1 MRSSEENPNMST
13 IDSYFATIHQIAA
26 ERGGTYSHGTTWAAV
41 DSTRDGERVVVEVS
55 FYDGEDTPYYVGEVF
70 DVNALDPSVIES
82 HLDGFMGT
90 DSAELYRKM
99 GQWV

>member
-1 MRSSEENPNMST
+1 MNST
-13 IDSYFATIHQIAA
+13 IDSYFATVSQIAT
-26 ERGGTYSHGTTWAAV
+26 ERGGTYAHGTTWAAV

-70 DVNALDPSVIES
+70 EVNALDPQVIES

>member
-1 MRSSEENPNMST
+1 MST
-13 IDSYFATIHQIAA
+13 IDSYFATVRQIAA

-70 DVNALDPSVIES
+70 EVDTLTGQIES
-82 HLDGFMGT
+82 HMDGFMGT
-90 DSAELYRKM
+90 DSAELHRKM

>member
-1 MRSSEENPNMST
+1 MNST
-13 IDSYFATIHQIAA
+13 IDIYFATIRQIAA
-26 ERGGTYSHGTTWAAV
+26 ERGATYSHGTTWAAV

-55 FYDGEDTPYYVGEVF
+55 FYDGEDTPYYKGEVF
-70 DVNALDPSVIES
+70 EYITVSYSFGNQETTEFVDA
-82 HLDGFMGT
+82 FMGT

>member
-1 MRSSEENPNMST
+1 MNST
-13 IDSYFATIHQIAA
+13 IDSYFAAVRQIAT

-70 DVNALDPSVIES
+70 EWDATMISETVYGDHV
-82 HLDGFMGT
+82 DGFMGT

>member
-1 MRSSEENPNMST
+1 MST
-13 IDSYFATIHQIAA
+13 IDSYFATVRQIAA
-26 ERGGTYSHGTTWAAV
+26 ERGATYSHGTTWAAV
-41 DSTRDGERVVVEVS
+41 DSTRGGDRVVVEVS

-70 DVNALDPSVIES
+70 EYVTVSDYLGGQEKPQY
-82 HLDGFMGT
+82 LDGFMGT